1 LAMAEPLI
9 RVQGDG
15 IAARCS
21 LQLLQQQGAA
31 DAVGEGGRPK
41 LPALV
46 ISQSTQG
53 LLADIFRAKDLLQGL
68 PTIRKRFVAW
78 GSGEPVVLP
87 HSAVVASEHI
97 LLERLRARNTGTMDR
112 KVPDPL
118 WTIIA
123 SRTVDKSPVEMHF
136 GSRNASV
143 REVELIPEAEPDA
156 CWVESVENGWLFL
169 VATGDGRASLISAGD
184 ETEQL
189 LDKSRLAAR
198 QVRKVDNRV
207 VAEFPVYPRILSN
220 LCGSGWL
227 ACGTAAMSFDPLCGE
242 GAGHAAREAILA
254 CAAVRAI
261 LAGESAA
268 EVLTEYSL
276 RLMLGFLRHLEN
288 CRDFYL
294 RDSPSAF
301 WSSELRLIEQGIA
314 WAKDRLSAAPP
325 PKFRLMGFALERN
338 HPAERT

>member
-1 LAMAEPLI
+1 MAEPVV

-15 IAARCS
+15 IAARCC
-21 LQLLQQQGAA
+21 LQLLQQEGAT
-31 DAVGEGGRPK
+31 DAVVKRGRPT
-41 LPALV
+41 LSALV
-46 ISQSTQG
+46 VSQSTQG
-53 LLADIFRAKDLLQGL
+53 LLADIFQAKDLLHGL

-78 GSGEPVVLP
+78 RSGEPVVLP
-87 HSAVVASEHI
+87 HFAVVASEDI
-97 LLERLRARNTGTMDR
+97 LLERLRARNTGTLDR
-112 KVPDPL
+112 TLSDPL

-123 SRTVDKSPVEMHF
+123 SRSVNNAPVEMHF
-136 GSRNASV
+136 GSRKAAV

-169 VATGDGRASLISAGD
+169 VATGNGRASLISAGD

-198 QVRKVDNRV
+198 QVRKVDKRM

-220 LCGSGWL
+220 LCGAGWL

-268 EVLTEYSL
+268 EVLAEYSL
-276 RLMLGFLRHLEN
+276 RLMLGFLRHLES

-314 WAKDRLSAAPP
+314 WAKDWLSAAPP
-325 PKFRLMGFALERN
+325 PRFRLIGFALERY

>member
-1 LAMAEPLI
+1 
-9 RVQGDG
+9 V
-15 IAARCS
+15 
-21 LQLLQQQGAA
+21 
-31 DAVGEGGRPK
+31 EGGRPTP
-41 LPALV
+41 PALV
-46 ISQSTQG
+46 ISQSTQV
-53 LLADIFRAKDLLQGL
+53 LLTDIFQTKDVLQGL
-68 PTIRKRFVAW
+68 PTIRKRIVAW
-78 GSGEPVVLP
+78 GSGEPAVLP

-97 LLERLRARNTGTMDR
+97 LLERLRAQNAWIPDR
-112 KVPDPL
+112 ALPDPL

-123 SRTVDKSPVEMHF
+123 SRPMDNSPVEMHF

-143 REVELIPEAEPDA
+143 CEVELIPEAEPDA

-169 VATGDGRASLISAGD
+169 VATGNGRASLISAGD
-184 ETEQL
+184 ETEHL
-189 LDKSRLAAR
+189 LDESRLAAR
-198 QVRKVDNRV
+198 QVRKVNDRV
-207 VAEFPVYPRILSN
+207 IAEFPVYPRILSN

-242 GAGHAAREAILA
+242 GAGNAAPEAILA

-301 WSSELRLIEQGIA
+301 WSSELRQIERGIA
-314 WAKDRLSAAPP
+314 WARDWLSAAPP
-325 PKFRLMGFALERN
+325 PRFRLMGFALERN
-338 HPAERT
+338 RPAERN